1 MSVIYLL
8 RSPTPTLSPAL
19 FSPED
24 ATVLTIR
31 LEKALESQRS
41 APAEVVSCMKDGDL
55 HEGQVLDY
63 DRLVEAISGGG
74 HHILVF

>member
-1 MSVIYLL
+1 
-8 RSPTPTLSPAL
+8 
-19 FSPED
+19 
-24 ATVLTIR
+24 
-31 LEKALESQRS
+31 LESQRS